1 MRKWYQEKSRK
12 RDGWVERKR
21 RFREMF
27 TAFSEKIREVAVVR
41 QVPQVA
47 VQKVPTR

>member
-1 MRKWYQEKSRK
+1 MRKWYQKSRK

-21 RFREMF
+21 RFRKMF

-47 VQKVPTR
+47 VQKVPTE

>member
-1 MRKWYQEKSRK
+1 MRKWDQKSRK

-21 RFREMF
+21 RFRKIF
-27 TAFSEKIREVAVVR
+27 SAFSEKIREVAVVR